1 VAVLAD
7 AAVLA
12 ILADTVAVAG
22 FRPSGVSSGVDFSH
36 LRENSGPCVMR
47 ECGYRAFAFLA
58 EERRAGLGFPMFPML
73 A

>member
-7 AAVLA
+7 AKGAV

-22 FRPSGVSSGVDFSH
+22 FRPSGVSSSVDFSQ

-47 ECGYRAFAFLA
+47 ECGYRAFAFVA
-58 EERRAGLGFPMFPML
+58 EERRAGLGFPML